1 MTKGD
6 EGASLRP
13 VPPGDFVRARN
24 SLATKLEKN
33 GRVADARR
41 VRRLRRPSPV
51 VWALNNS
58 ASTPREI
65 DALADAVGDLRRAQL
80 GQREFR
86 PAMERLRAAIAPIL
100 RGASGRLRLAGVRMS
115 PALERRLRDTLL
127 ASVADRRLRADL
139 AAGRLTGERGAAGFD
154 ILTQGPIP
162 APSLPAGSP
171 KATAPAERTR
181 QRRAERE
188 ARQAARRAQR
198 EARALERVASR
209 KARAAAAAA
218 AKVEALRASLL
229 ERERRAADLQR
240 AATAAR
246 DAARTA
252 KSRATP

>member
-6 EGASLRP
+6 EGASLRA
-13 VPPGDFVRARN
+13 VPPGDFIRARN
-24 SLATKLEKN
+24 SLAAKLEKN
-33 GRVADARR
+33 GRVAEARR

-58 ASTPREI
+58 ASMPREI

-100 RGASGRLRLAGVRMS
+100 RSASERLRLGGIRMS

-139 AAGRLTGERGAAGFD
+139 TAGRLTGERGAAGFD
-154 ILTQGPIP
+154 ILTQGSIP
-162 APSLPAGSP
+162 AASLRAGSP
-171 KATAPAERTR
+171 KASPPADRAR

-229 ERERRAADLQR
+229 ERERQAADLQR

-252 KSRATP
+252 KSRVTP